1 MKKVF
6 TTILAIAL
14 MTLCFVG
21 CAKEVEVDDS
31 ESTIEIEQTA
41 NENQTEVGL
50 TLSELTDEQINI
62 FKLTSISFVEDVVSG
77 NMEVEEMDMRQ
88 EWVLEDYIAM
98 GDLPANAIDLFK
110 EWKDSVDFHNSL
122 ADEIIGAENEDNKI
136 VTNDDVD
143 DSVTENEGVQVQ
155 QPASK
160 PKPSESQV
168 KDQVD
173 HAQSK
178 PITPSQNTPKE
189 EVPQQ
194 GSVTTASGTADD
206 TVRSDEVA
214 GSGYDRALMAVAQ
227 DLAATKG
234 ISLEEALAQVKA
246 DWGY

>member
-50 TLSELTDEQINI
+50 TLSELTDEQIDI

-122 ADEIIGAENEDNKI
+122 ADKIIGTENEDNKI

-214 GSGYDRALMAVAQ
+214 GSGYDEALTSEANRIAKKQ
-227 DLAATKG
+227 G
-234 ISLEEALAQVKA
+234 ISFEEALAQVKA

>member
-122 ADEIIGAENEDNKI
+122 ADKIIGTENEDNKI

-168 KDQVD
+168 KEQINE
-173 HAQSK
+173 AQSK
-178 PITPSQNTPKE
+178 PITPSPNTPKE

-214 GSGYDRALMAVAQ
+214 GSGYDEALTSEANRIAKKQ
-227 DLAATKG
+227 G
-234 ISLEEALAQVKA
+234 ISFEEALAQVKA